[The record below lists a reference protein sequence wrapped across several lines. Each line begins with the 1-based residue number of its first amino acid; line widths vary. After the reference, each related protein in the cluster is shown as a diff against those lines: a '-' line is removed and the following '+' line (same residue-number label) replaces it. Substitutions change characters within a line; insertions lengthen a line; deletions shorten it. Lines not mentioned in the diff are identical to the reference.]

1 MSANILLRNIN
12 KSKMALKLK
21 KCPACGEYN
30 LTESC
35 RKCKTKT
42 VETHYKHLKIRDA
55 PNSDEYFKDH

>member
-1 MSANILLRNIN
+1 
-12 KSKMALKLK
+12 MALKLK